1 MSSGTIGPYITVA
14 STPSRSMSARRSSVV
29 VGRSTPGSSTPP
41 RSMAVRRPPCA
52 PAAPLRPPHE
62 SQRSLPQTQEGP
74 SAVSTTFGAR
84 SRHCAGTRV
93 CQRSFGSH
101 WRSMW
106 SSAEMIRYSIASS
119 ADVWRL
125 LVEEAPAL
133 VGELVEQRRRPP
145 EITAGLLLERQQPV
159 ADRLEPD
166 LIGPEHRA
174 AAIDGPAV
182 AVHPD
187 DVDVARTD
195 RLALL
200 EDLGAFVDHRV
211 EQALSDLV
219 VRDRS
224 ALHAGLSR
232 DFRDDPVDLGIGLRR
247 AITAFVLEEAAA
259 RLLTETAHLA
269 ETIGDGRALAPA
281 LADAPADVEAGEIAH
296 GERAHG
302 QAEVGQHLVH
312 LLGRRALEQ
321 QAFGLLAAL
330 VEHAV
335 ADEAVANADQHRY
348 LVDPS
353 PDRHRRGDDRLRRFL
368 AAHDLEQPHDVGRA
382 EEVHADHALGP
393 PRGRGDLVDVERGRV
408 GGQHGARLR
417 HLVEPG
423 EHVLLDGHLLEHRLD
438 DEIGVGESVEVGGA
452 LDQAHAL
459 LDVVL
464 GQPTLG
470 RRRLVI
476 LAHHAEAAIERL
488 PGDLDHRHRNT
499 DVGEVHRDAAAHRAG
514 ADHGRLADL
523 RRRRLRGHVGNLG
536 RLALG
541 EEEVTLGLR
550 LRRVERLDEELSLPR
565 QSLVEG
571 QAHRRFHRPDA
582 CLRRLEAARLARHRF
597 AELAE
602 DLGLAARGSDLV
614 AEIAHLAQRPLLVD
628 HALGECDG
636 PRGEITADD
645 HRERLI
651 DADETRQALR
661 AAGTRNEAELDLG
674 LAEPRRLH
682 RDAPVTRH
690 RQLEPAAERGA
701 VNGGDDRLRAA
712 LDDVLHLG
720 ERRLLRRLAEFGDVG
735 AGDERAPGACDD
747 DRGGPGIAGRLVDRV
762 AQALTDVMTE
772 RVDRRIVHGH
782 DRDAAL
788 TVEAD
793 GLADLRHASLVWRRS
808 GANDTRPAPAL
819 LRGADVTRGG

>member
-1 MSSGTIGPYITVA
+1 M
-14 STPSRSMSARRSSVV
+14 
-29 VGRSTPGSSTPP
+29 
-41 RSMAVRRPPCA
+41 
-52 PAAPLRPPHE
+52 
-62 SQRSLPQTQEGP
+62 
-74 SAVSTTFGAR
+74 
-84 SRHCAGTRV
+84 
-93 CQRSFGSH
+93 
-101 WRSMW
+101 
-106 SSAEMIRYSIASS
+106 
-119 ADVWRL
+119 
-125 LVEEAPAL
+125 
-133 VGELVEQRRRPP
+133 
-145 EITAGLLLERQQPV
+145 
-159 ADRLEPD
+159 
-166 LIGPEHRA
+166 
-174 AAIDGPAV
+174 
-182 AVHPD
+182 
-187 DVDVARTD
+187 
-195 RLALL
+195 
-200 EDLGAFVDHRV
+200 
-211 EQALSDLV
+211 
-219 VRDRS
+219 
-224 ALHAGLSR
+224 
-232 DFRDDPVDLGIGLRR
+232 
-247 AITAFVLEEAAA
+247 
-259 RLLTETAHLA
+259 
-269 ETIGDGRALAPA
+269 
-281 LADAPADVEAGEIAH
+281 
-296 GERAHG
+296 
-302 QAEVGQHLVH
+302 
-312 LLGRRALEQ
+312 
-321 QAFGLLAAL
+321 
-330 VEHAV
+330 EHAV
-335 ADEAVANADQHRY
+335 TDEAVADADQHRHF
-348 LVDPS
+348 VDPS
-353 PDRHRRGDDRLRRFL
+353 PDRHRRGDGRLRRFL
-368 AAHDLEQPHDVGRA
+368 AADDLEQPHDVGRA
-382 EEVHADHALGP
+382 EEVHADDALGS

-423 EHVLLDGHLLEHRLD
+423 EHVLLDGHLLEHGLD
-438 DEIGVGESVEVGGA
+438 DEIGVGEGIEVGGA

-464 GQPTLG
+464 GQPALG

-488 PGDLDHRHRNT
+488 PGDLDHRHWNT

-636 PRGEITADD
+636 SRGEITVDDLVHQAQPLRLLAADGITADD
-645 HRERLI
+645 HRERLV

-661 AAGTRNEAELDLG
+661 AASTRNEAELDLG

-762 AQALTDVMTE
+762 AQALTNVMTE

-788 TVEAD
+788 TIEAD
-793 GLADLRHASLVWRRS
+793 GLADLRHASLVWRRR

-819 LRGADVTRGG
+819 LRGADVAKGGPSNDVPSTSPSTIAPPPPHHQRPRRSTRARCAVDPRPPMLAKAIQGPRSTPHRYAARPVCLRSMPEWPSMGQGPLQSRGKSRASGRPVWHRARIRPGS